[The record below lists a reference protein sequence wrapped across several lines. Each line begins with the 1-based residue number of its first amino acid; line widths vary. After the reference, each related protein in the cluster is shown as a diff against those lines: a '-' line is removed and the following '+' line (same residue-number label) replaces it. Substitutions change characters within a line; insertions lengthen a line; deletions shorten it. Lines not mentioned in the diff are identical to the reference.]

1 MNKTINSFLR
11 LKTFDFS
18 LNDVKK
24 NTETINDLI
33 RELKK
38 AEEYADSI
46 VLTSG
51 NEINILENKIN
62 PILIS
67 FSNNESLLANNQ
79 ELFARLE
86 RLKAK
91 VTLLRNVVDFAKYIA
106 SFKSIIT
113 DFNSFDEIENAFG
126 QISTEYNKYKDIIDA
141 SADIYNLYL
150 DALTQYNYLKA
161 NEPLLTEVLNAIKSL
176 SISDDNY
183 DEELGFFRLF
193 KARLIGIYDELLLPR
208 VEEILYI
215 LNNYVGVLE
224 EERELSNKID
234 TIINLINE
242 SQWDNPRFLEEVVSY
257 AKDFEN
263 ILKES
268 LFSNEK
274 IIDSKAHKESAKKL
288 VSLNKRIETIKS
300 SNKSIQKIIVDI
312 NKLKSGTDID
322 KVNNKIETIKKN
334 FNKIAEKKHYLAI
347 EQKINNLPKEVENI
361 VLNAVNEKIDGILQK
376 AKETESYA
384 VLLGLQN
391 KLKNLPIGIDRK
403 ILGLSDYSSAL
414 EYVSKKTRKAKFKL
428 SHSAKEWYF
437 IPITL
442 IVAALCFGYLY
453 FYKTHSN
460 NVINWLYTNPP
471 YFSHEWAHWG
481 LGPWKWVE
489 NSASIGNFLV
499 IITVPLT
506 FIVAVVCMLF
516 ALLAEAI
523 WSLIVLIAFLLSW
536 LVLSIFGVLIWLL
549 QYAFMPALAFG
560 AIFLC
565 IGIAVDEECKFTF
578 SIINSIAILALC
590 TLAFLVNINVL
601 NWWR

>member
-268 LFSNEK
+268 LFSNE
-274 IIDSKAHKESAKKL
+274 IPASDDF
-288 VSLNKRIETIKS
+288 VNKF
-300 SNKSIQKIIVDI
+300 Q
-312 NKLKSGTDID
+312 
-322 KVNNKIETIKKN
+322 N
-334 FNKIAEKKHYLAI
+334 FE
-347 EQKINNLPKEVENI
+347 
-361 VLNAVNEKIDGILQK
+361 
-376 AKETESYA
+376 
-384 VLLGLQN
+384 
-391 KLKNLPIGIDRK
+391 
-403 ILGLSDYSSAL
+403 
-414 EYVSKKTRKAKFKL
+414 
-428 SHSAKEWYF
+428 
-437 IPITL
+437 
-442 IVAALCFGYLY
+442 
-453 FYKTHSN
+453 
-460 NVINWLYTNPP
+460 
-471 YFSHEWAHWG
+471 
-481 LGPWKWVE
+481 
-489 NSASIGNFLV
+489 
-499 IITVPLT
+499 
-506 FIVAVVCMLF
+506 
-516 ALLAEAI
+516 
-523 WSLIVLIAFLLSW
+523 
-536 LVLSIFGVLIWLL
+536 
-549 QYAFMPALAFG
+549 
-560 AIFLC
+560 
-565 IGIAVDEECKFTF
+565 
-578 SIINSIAILALC
+578 
-590 TLAFLVNINVL
+590 
-601 NWWR
+601 